1 MGDRVNVQDLGGT
14 AAGKK
19 RRTSKAR
26 RRGIPPVNWRPSP
39 LMTAASAGDFK
50 LAERLIVQGA
60 AVHHTD
66 WANTSVLMCAA
77 EGGNLELVNR
87 LIGLGC
93 DVHAVDD
100 AGVTTLMYAAMGG
113 NLEIVKRLVGLDVDV
128 AARDRDGMD
137 ARRHAR
143 HARENADDSH
153 HEHNQHMK
161 ILEYLSEEVRREEEQ
176 NRAETEAMWR
186 HHVQ

>member
-1 MGDRVNVQDLGGT
+1 M
-14 AAGKK
+14 
-19 RRTSKAR
+19 
-26 RRGIPPVNWRPSP
+26 NWRPSP
-39 LMTAASAGDFK
+39 LMTAASAGNFE
-50 LAERLIVQGA
+50 LAERLIFQGA

-77 EGGNLELVNR
+77 EGGSLELVNR

-113 NLEIVKRLVGLDVDV
+113 NLEIVKRLVGLHVDV
-128 AARDRDGMD
+128 TAQDRDGMD
-137 ARRHAR
+137 ARRHAF
-143 HARENADDSH
+143 ENADDSH
-153 HEHNQHMK
+153 HKHNQHMK
-161 ILEYLSEEVRREEEQ
+161 ILEYLSEEVSGEEKQ
-176 NRAETEAMWR
+176 NRAEIDAMWR